1 MIVVKSAGEVGD
13 VGGACFLVFVTL
25 TLRSSWGSSRGRL
38 LLVMA
43 AIALSSQQR
52 WYNKVKC
59 VELYVRASS
68 KLQVLAM

>member
-1 MIVVKSAGEVGD
+1 
-13 VGGACFLVFVTL
+13 LVFVTL

>member
-13 VGGACFLVFVTL
+13 VGDACFLVFVTL

-52 WYNKVKC
+52 WYNK
-59 VELYVRASS
+59 
-68 KLQVLAM
+68 